1 MRIET
6 FSDRFAVPAPPDRVY
21 AHLAEPAN
29 HIGLSPLIVAV
40 RDVLRKT
47 DATGREVV
55 RYVAVERF
63 AILGPL
69 RYDNLLRVTQTGT
82 VPGRQL
88 VMEVLSSARVTV
100 RFVFDIEPAEAG
112 SLVTATV
119 TLRMPTLLRG
129 YVLRTA
135 ARVQAFRARALADRM
150 AGRTA

>member
-6 FSDRFAVPAPPDRVY
+6 FSDRFPVAAPPDRVY

-40 RDVLRKT
+40 RDVRRET
-47 DATGREVV
+47 DTAGREIL
-55 RYVAVERF
+55 RYVSVERF
-63 AILGPL
+63 PILGPL

-82 VPGRQL
+82 DPGRQL

-100 RFVFDIEPAEAG
+100 RFVFDFEAAEAG
-112 SLVTATV
+112 SLVTVTV

-135 ARVQAFRARALADRM
+135 ERVQAFRARALADRM
-150 AGRTA
+150 AGGMA